1 MNAKQTRP
9 SIELS
14 AEEMEKLR
22 QLSVS
27 RTEPYDQVT
36 RARIILAY
44 QEGESKSAIAR
55 FVGVSRPTVDLCINK
70 ALCAGV
76 QVAIRDLRRP
86 GRPNI
91 ITADDKAWLVSVACS
106 KPTDYGYAAETWTHS
121 HLAKHMRKNAKA
133 SGYPSLR
140 GAGKVTVLRISSKSM
155 RLGPTR
161 LPTTWRNVTR
171 NSRRRWHRKSSFL
184 RRLKCFV

>member
-36 RARIILAY
+36 CARIILAY

-106 KPTDYGYAAETWTHS
+106 SRRITAMPLRRGLTVIWPSTCARMLKPRGILLFGEQGK
-121 HLAKHMRKNAKA
+121 L
-133 SGYPSLR
+133 PSR
-140 GAGKVTVLRISSKSM
+140 GFSKSM

-161 LPTTWRNVTR
+161 LPTTWRNATR
-171 NSRRRWHRKSSFL
+171 NSRRRWHRYSSYI